1 MMNCDRC
8 KRQLEGTV
16 HTKDSYRIDLF
27 RLWTGNAVPVVFK
40 EEGEEEMKFFRIEE
54 PALITLCKEC
64 FAAPEVKDALKRFES
79 PL

>member
-1 MMNCDRC
+1 MMNCDLC

-40 EEGEEEMKFFRIEE
+40 EEGESINHFSFKGISNSY
-54 PALITLCKEC
+54 LLKQ
-64 FAAPEVKDALKRFES
+64 KD
-79 PL
+79 